1 VQFQIYHEALLMFY
15 AKASVYVKA
24 LEKYMSDEWQAGVG

>member
-15 AKASVYVKA
+15 AKASVYLKA
-24 LEKYMSDEWQAGVG
+24 LQKRVNDEWQAGVG